1 MMSSDGRGLADE
13 SDGGV
18 PGAQLS
24 AHAVIQV
31 QNLHKSFGDVQA
43 LRGVSFEIP
52 SGAVVGFL
60 GPNGAGKTT
69 AIKILTGYLAADQG
83 TARICGHDVES
94 EPLAAKALVGYLPE
108 NNPLYTDM
116 RVEQYLSFAWKAQ
129 MGKGVAGESKGEAID
144 RVVQATSLQMVFRR
158 NIGDCSKGYRQRVG
172 LAQALLHDPP
182 LLVLDEPTNGLDPLQ
197 VVEIRDLIRN
207 LGQSKTV
214 ILTTH
219 VLPEVEALADRVVLI
234 HQGKKVADDSLQ
246 QLAQSG
252 DGARARVVVEGSKD
266 QLERSVEEAG
276 CEVRQWLTAPFGDR
290 DHCGAIVRLSGSGGA
305 DALRALSQA
314 VTAHGL
320 TLLEMNAE
328 TGTLESLFRDL
339 QAGAVGA

>member
-1 MMSSDGRGLADE
+1 MMSTE
-13 SDGGV
+13 
-18 PGAQLS
+18 
-24 AHAVIQV
+24 AVVQV
-31 QNLHKSFGDVQA
+31 HELHKSFGDVHA
-43 LRGVSFEIP
+43 LRGVSFDIP

-83 TARICGHDVES
+83 MARVCGHDVEA
-94 EPLAAKALVGYLPE
+94 EPLAAKSNVGYLPE

-116 RVEQYLSFAWKAQ
+116 RVEQYLSFAWQAQ
-129 MGKGVAGESKGEAID
+129 AAKGVGGESKRDAID
-144 RVVQATSLQMVFRR
+144 RVVQATSLQQVFRR
-158 NIGDCSKGYRQRVG
+158 GIGNCSKGYRQRVG

-197 VVEIRDLIRN
+197 VVEIRELIRN

-234 HQGKKVADDSLQ
+234 HHGQKVADGSLQ

-252 DGARARVVVEGSKD
+252 DGARARIVVKGAQE
-266 QLERSVEEAG
+266 QLQSAAESAG
-276 CEVRQWLTAPFGDR
+276 CEVKQWLAAPFGDR
-290 DHCGAIVRLSGSGGA
+290 QNCGAVVRLPGSGGA
-305 DALRALSQA
+305 EALAELSHA
-314 VTAHGL
+314 VTTAGL
-320 TLLEMNAE
+320 VVLELRSE
-328 TGTLESLFRDL
+328 TGTLESLFKDL
-339 QAGAVGA
+339 QAGAVGT

>member
-1 MMSSDGRGLADE
+1 MSTDS
-13 SDGGV
+13 GV
-18 PGAQLS
+18 AT
-24 AHAVIQV
+24 AAANAVVQV
-31 QNLHKSFGDVQA
+31 HDLHKSFGDVRA
-43 LRGVSFEIP
+43 LRGVSFDIP

-83 TARICGHDVES
+83 WARICGHDVEN

-116 RVEQYLSFAWKAQ
+116 RVDQYLSFAWRAQ
-129 MGKGVAGESKGEAID
+129 VQASEGESKKDAID
-144 RVVQATSLQMVFRR
+144 RVVQATSLQQVFRR
-158 NIGDCSKGYRQRVG
+158 NIGACSKGYRQRVG

-197 VVEIRDLIRN
+197 VVEIRELIRN
-207 LGQSKTV
+207 LGQQKTV

-234 HQGKKVADDSLQ
+234 HHGQKVADDSLH

-252 DGARARVVVEGSKD
+252 DGVRARIVVKGEQE
-266 QLERSVEEAG
+266 QLEKCVQQAD
-276 CEVRQWLTAPFGDR
+276 CEIRQWLPAPFGDSQN
-290 DHCGAIVRLSGSGGA
+290 CGAIVRMPGSGGA
-305 DALRALSQA
+305 ESLTRLSKAAAQA
-314 VTAHGL
+314 NIPLVEL
-320 TLLEMNAE
+320 NAE
-328 TGTLESLFRDL
+328 TGTLEALFKDL

>member
-1 MMSSDGRGLADE
+1 MMSSDRRGLTSGTEGGAESAQSSAD
-13 SDGGV
+13 
-18 PGAQLS
+18 
-24 AHAVIQV
+24 AVVQV
-31 QNLHKSFGDVQA
+31 HDLHKAFGEVRA
-43 LRGVSFEIP
+43 LQGVGFEIP

-83 TARICGHDVES
+83 SARVCGHDVEK

-116 RVEQYLSFAWKAQ
+116 RVEQYLSFAWQAQKAE
-129 MGKGVAGESKGEAID
+129 GLVRESKKQAID
-144 RVVQATSLQMVFRR
+144 RVVQSTSLQMVFRR

-197 VVEIRDLIRN
+197 VVEIRELIRN

-234 HQGKKVADDSLQ
+234 HQGKKVADHSLQ

-252 DGARARVVVEGSKD
+252 DGAGARVVVHGGQEQLQAS
-266 QLERSVEEAG
+266 LERAG
-276 CEVRQWLTAPFGDR
+276 CEVRQWLTAPLGDSS
-290 DHCGAIVRLSGSGGA
+290 HSGAVVRLSGGGGA
-305 DALRALSQA
+305 EALRELSQA
-314 VTAHGL
+314 VTANGL
-320 TLLEMNAE
+320 TLLELNAE